1 MLQDCVAFLHGR
13 SKYRGVRL
21 YPRGLLP
28 ILRVRLD
35 RWPITVLTGA
45 RQTGKTTLVREL
57 LPAAGGPQI
66 VYLSLDDPDE
76 RLRLV
81 ADPVR
86 RLDHGE
92 RLVVLDE
99 VQKQPELLDA
109 VKLLADR
116 KRGHRFLL
124 LGSSQILL
132 LQKVRETL
140 AGRATL
146 LELWPLALVERVEER
161 EVPPSGLDL
170 VWREGEAALET
181 LDRAPTA
188 ADEVRRRRARA
199 EDHWRWGGYPAL
211 EALGEADRAVWL
223 RDFRRTYL
231 ERDLAD
237 LGRVADLDQFALA
250 QNLLAARTGQLLS
263 YSEVARELGVAVN
276 TVRRYLRFLEIS
288 YQVVL
293 LPPLFP
299 TTTARLVKSPKLY
312 WTDPGLARSLA
323 GASVAEG
330 ALFETAVLAE
340 LVRWRSWQQDPP
352 ELHFYRT
359 RAGRE
364 IDFVLHGRSRLLAL
378 EVKASERAHRTDARS
393 LVEFLEGRVP
403 GAPPGTERLGLV
415 VTRGREIERLGPRV
429 WAVPDWRLFGPEP

>member
-1 MLQDCVAFLHGR
+1 M
-13 SKYRGVRL
+13 RL
-21 YPRGLLP
+21 RPRGLLP
-28 ILRVRLD
+28 LLRARLA

-57 LPAAGGPQI
+57 LPEAGGPAT
-66 VYLSLDDPDE
+66 VYFSLDDPDE
-76 RLRLV
+76 RLRLA

-99 VQKQPELLDA
+99 VQKQPHLLDA
-109 VKLLADR
+109 VKFLADR
-116 KRGHRFLL
+116 RRGHRFLL

-146 LELWPLALVERVEER
+146 LELWPLALVERLAEQDL
-161 EVPPSGLDL
+161 PAAGLDL
-170 VWREGEAALET
+170 VWRDGEGALEK
-181 LDRAPTA
+181 LERASLS
-188 ADEVRRRRARA
+188 ADEVRRRRACA
-199 EDHWRWGGYPAL
+199 EDHRWWGGYPAL
-211 EALGEADRAVWL
+211 EGLAEEDRTVWL

-250 QNLLAARTGQLLS
+250 QNLFAARTGQRLS

-293 LPPLFP
+293 LPPLLP
-299 TTTARLVKSPKLY
+299 TVSARLVKSPKLY
-312 WTDPGLARSLA
+312 WTDPGLARTLA
-323 GASVAEG
+323 GGGQADG
-330 ALFETAVLAE
+330 ALFETAILAE

-352 ELHFYRT
+352 ALHFYRT

-364 IDFVLHGRSRLLAL
+364 VDFVLHAGSRLLAL
-378 EVKASERAHRTDARS
+378 EAKASDRAHRKDARP
-393 LVEFLEGRVP
+393 LVEFLETRVP
-403 GAPPGTERLGLV
+403 GAPAAAERLGLV

-429 WAVPDWRLFGPEP
+429 WAIPDWRLFGPAA